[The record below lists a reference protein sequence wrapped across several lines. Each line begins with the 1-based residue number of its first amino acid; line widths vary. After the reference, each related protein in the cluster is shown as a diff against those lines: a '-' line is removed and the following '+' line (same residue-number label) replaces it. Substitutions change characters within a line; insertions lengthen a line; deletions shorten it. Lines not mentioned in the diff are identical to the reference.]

1 MRVNDA
7 QLRNSFFLLQKT
19 TRENEQSTERV
30 EQLEEAR
37 GFDRELMMAMT
48 FHEVRN
54 PLNGT
59 VGHLR
64 LAKQLVAEM
73 RRDAALPAEMRRDII
88 GGGGGGGGGEGGSRE
103 GSFNGENGGGDGGQY
118 CTAGSGGSGSTLGA
132 LEEEVD
138 ESIVATELAVQYL
151 GTLATLHG
159 ALTGSREL
167 VLAPTELT
175 ELVRSAASVVRPQ
188 LQPGV
193 ELRVE
198 VPDAKTHVMTDG
210 LMLMQV
216 LLNLMQN
223 AARFTKQGFVCV
235 RCTAEQ
241 APDGSLAANFAVL
254 DSGSGISEATKA
266 TLFDLY
272 NSVGGIGLGMFLS
285 GKLLSLLGSK
295 IEVESPWR
303 SDGPGAAFYFNIDMA
318 VAALPSPLAAALPS
332 PLPVA
337 ALPSSTTSSSAAA
350 RAAAEPGGRAVGG
363 LAAAA
368 AERVD
373 MDIHAP
379 LAQHGGLSAA
389 AATAAAAAAV
399 AAAADAAVLPFEP
412 NLRVLVADDGMTNR
426 RLLRRA
432 FTGFFGQDWL
442 VTEATT
448 AEEALSLVLEAPA
461 DAQFAL
467 IVMDEIFA
475 QGLEAMRGSAAIA
488 QIRAFEARTGAAR
501 RAVIVSC
508 TGNALSS
515 LAVDLKTSGA
525 DLVWG
530 KPMPNF
536 TNREM
541 QDEVAPYLAA
551 SASAARP

>member
-1 MRVNDA
+1 M
-7 QLRNSFFLLQKT
+7 
-19 TRENEQSTERV
+19 
-30 EQLEEAR
+30 
-37 GFDRELMMAMT
+37 
-48 FHEVRN
+48 RN

-59 VGHLR
+59 LGHLR
-64 LAKQLVAEM
+64 LAKQLVAE
-73 RRDAALPAEMRRDII
+73 AEA
-88 GGGGGGGGGEGGSRE
+88 SV
-103 GSFNGENGGGDGGQY
+103 DGL
-118 CTAGSGGSGSTLGA
+118 A
-132 LEEEVD
+132 EEVD
-138 ESIVATELAVQYL
+138 QSIAATELAVQYL

-193 ELRVE
+193 ELRGE
-198 VPDAKTHVMTDG
+198 VPTAKTHVMTDG
-210 LMLMQV
+210 LMLTQV

-235 RCTAEQ
+235 RCRAEQ
-241 APDGSLAANFAVL
+241 APGGKFAAKFAVL

-272 NSVGGIGLGMFLS
+272 NSVGGIGIGMFLS

-318 VAALPSPLAAALPS
+318 VAPPSDGGTDPEDGTAPEAPPAWRVGAERYDAGEEAEPHTV
-332 PLPVA
+332 PGRV
-337 ALPSSTTSSSAAA
+337 A
-350 RAAAEPGGRAVGG
+350 RARPEEVAEMPPPV
-363 LAAAA
+363 
-368 AERVD
+368 EV
-373 MDIHAP
+373 AP
-379 LAQHGGLSAA
+379 PSQFA
-389 AATAAAAAAV
+389 
-399 AAAADAAVLPFEP
+399 P
-412 NLRVLVADDGMTNR
+412 NLRVLVADDQITNR

-432 FTGFFGQDWL
+432 FTRYFGQGWQ

-448 AEEALSLVLEAPA
+448 AEEALALALESE
-461 DAQFAL
+461 FAL
-467 IVMDEIFA
+467 IVMDERFA
-475 QGLEAMRGSAAIA
+475 PGLEAMQGSAAIM
-488 QIRAFEARTGAAR
+488 QIRAHEAQTGAR

-515 LAVDLKTSGA
+515 LAVDLKSSGA

-536 TNREM
+536 TNDEM
-541 QDEVAPYLAA
+541 QTELAPLLVG
-551 SASAARP
+551 SCART